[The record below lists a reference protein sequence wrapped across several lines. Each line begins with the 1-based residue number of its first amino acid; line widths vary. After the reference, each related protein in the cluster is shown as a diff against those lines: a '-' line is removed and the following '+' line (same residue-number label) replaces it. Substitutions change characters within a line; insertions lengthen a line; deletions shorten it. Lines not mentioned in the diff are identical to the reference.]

1 MGKKALGRGLG
12 ALFPE
17 EDVKKD
23 IVSVSLSKIRPNPYQ
38 PREDYSDA
46 EIVGLVDS
54 IKSKGVIQPIV
65 VRKAGNVFE
74 LVCGERR
81 YRAAKK
87 VGLKRIPVVIKDLQD
102 REVLELALIEN
113 LQRKDLNPIEE
124 ARAYNRLTQEFGLT
138 QLQIAG
144 IVGKERSTVTNI
156 IRLLKL
162 PYSIQSMVKR
172 NEITEGHARAILS
185 LKNESTMLT
194 MAREIKKRGLN
205 VRDVERM
212 LQKKKKESKK
222 IGTEDLFTKEIER
235 ILRERFGTKCIIQK
249 RGNRGK
255 LTIEFYSQKDLE
267 RILDILSVE
276 ID

>member
-212 LQKKKKESKK
+212 LQKRKKKSKK